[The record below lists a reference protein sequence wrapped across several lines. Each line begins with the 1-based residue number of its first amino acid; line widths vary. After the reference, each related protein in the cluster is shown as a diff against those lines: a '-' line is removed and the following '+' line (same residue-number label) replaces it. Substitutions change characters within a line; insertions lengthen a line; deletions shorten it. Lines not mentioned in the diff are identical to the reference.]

1 MVTTNV
7 ATHERIESCTY
18 NPLYNIARDTVRLLR
33 RVTNMTHSASFDASD
48 ACATRQNSR
57 FFTRT
62 PLRTQCAHVISSPP
76 HGAESMSLDKSNAGV
91 ARGSAAGFW
100 GSDGWRQ
107 GWFMCEVCT
116 RASYGAAQGQG
127 GANGAGQMRQQALA
141 AQALKSLERSC
152 RAFLFASPPFI
163 CRKDRKEYFSL
174 LTDLPCSVLHSDRRR
189 PVFSK

>member
-1 MVTTNV
+1 
-7 ATHERIESCTY
+7 
-18 NPLYNIARDTVRLLR
+18 
-33 RVTNMTHSASFDASD
+33 MTHSASFDASD

-76 HGAESMSLDKSNAGV
+76 HGAESMSLDKSNAGI

-174 LTDLPCSVLHSDRRR
+174 LTDLPCSVLQGVRTNALAIRSQHELRRQR
-189 PVFSK
+189 YRQESCSQHNN

>member
-1 MVTTNV
+1 
-7 ATHERIESCTY
+7 
-18 NPLYNIARDTVRLLR
+18 
-33 RVTNMTHSASFDASD
+33 MTHSASFDASD

-62 PLRTQCAHVISSPP
+62 PLRTQCAHVTSSPP
-76 HGAESMSLDKSNAGV
+76 HDAESMSLDKSNAGV

-174 LTDLPCSVLHSDRRR
+174 LTDLPCSVLQGGSAAHGSGRRLR
-189 PVFSK
+189 PPARPHCATACTWHRCCSRWMRLWGWW